1 MNYSDEELKGM
12 TKGIYFDKHKGDL
25 NRAINGMKK
34 SLAPLNEK
42 LKPLNMM
49 LWVADGLVWINR
61 HAANDDSGSGMY
73 IDNAK
78 IEEMMS
84 MTDEQLIKKL
94 RRD

>member
-49 LWVADGLVWINR
+49 IYIDSGMTWINEHTADDR
-61 HAANDDSGSGMY
+61 SGHSIYINDEH
-73 IDNAK
+73 
-78 IEEMMS
+78 IEKLMS
-84 MTDEQLIKKL
+84 MSDKQLRKELKEL
-94 RRD
+94 